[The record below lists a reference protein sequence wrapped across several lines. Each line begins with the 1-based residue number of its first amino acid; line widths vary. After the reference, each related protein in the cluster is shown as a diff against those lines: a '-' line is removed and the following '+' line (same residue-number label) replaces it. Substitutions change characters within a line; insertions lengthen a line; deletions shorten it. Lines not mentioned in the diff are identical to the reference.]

1 MVSVATALSAAT
13 TEGRSRYR
21 SASNSARIARMD
33 TCASCGAAVP
43 PTARFCPTCAAPV
56 KVERDPSERKL
67 ATVVF
72 ADLVGSTQLAG
83 SQDAERTRLVL
94 ERFYDAMAEEIDLA
108 GGTVEKFAGD
118 AVMAAFGA
126 PASLEDH
133 AERALHAALA
143 MQRRMRELFG
153 ETLSL
158 RIGVNTGEVVVG
170 RPRERSSFVT
180 GDAVNVAARLE
191 QAAQPGEVLVGDR
204 TFASVRGAFEFDEPR
219 AIQAKGKPDGVVGRP
234 LLRALSLMRPRGV
247 LGLHRSFVGRDDEML
262 TLERE
267 FDAVETEGTP
277 RLVTIVGDAGVG
289 KSRMVREFWERL
301 GARQPE
307 PLRRTG
313 RCLAYGQGITYWPL
327 AEVLKEHLGIM
338 ENDPPAALLGR
349 LGPRQILGLTLGLD
363 VAHGLHPLA
372 ARDQFQD
379 AWVEFVEEIASD
391 RTVVMLIED
400 IHWAEDLLVDLLERL
415 VHNARAPLLLIVT
428 GRPELLEQRPGWGAH
443 APGATVTIEPLAS
456 GDSRRMLT
464 DLLGGTLPPGLET
477 VVDRAEG
484 NPFFVEEVLGTLI
497 DRRLLER
504 TNGSWQLAEL
514 PHDFQV
520 PDTVQAVVAARM
532 DLLDA
537 AEKQALQAAS
547 VIGRIFW
554 AGPVYELVDG
564 DPDLR
569 VLEERDF
576 VRRRLGSS
584 MAGER
589 EYAIK
594 HALTREVAYDSLPRS
609 QRAGM
614 HARFAQWVEGRAASP
629 DEVAPILAHHYA
641 EAVRPED
648 VDLAWSGREQELGE
662 IRERAVAWLGRAAT
676 LAIGRM
682 EIDDAVALLHR
693 ALDLETDAP
702 RRASLWREVGRASV
716 LKFDGEAFWTALQ
729 EALSLTTDPA
739 ELADLYAQLAFQTA
753 TRRGMWMRRPSDEL
767 IQGWIAHALE
777 LAAPGSGERARALVA
792 SVPLDRAGSAGLAE
806 EASTIA
812 DRLGDRELQSAAI
825 WALQGVALARG
836 AYDEA
841 YAWSLRSV
849 ALADGTSDPDRLA
862 YVYGD
867 LSAVWPYVGKFKEA
881 RDVAERHVEL
891 ASRLSPHHRL
901 HGAASVVAVDALAGN
916 WESVRDYSGRAESAF
931 VANVATPCMLGP
943 LMLLTCALAHVH
955 LGDET
960 EARRLER
967 VAKDF
972 GMEGYDAWLRPSE
985 VALAVARGDLKTL
998 ERKLEDWKP
1007 EGFDDM
1013 EGLVAWLDALVALD
1027 RKAAIEKE
1035 APALVKPGT
1044 YLEPFALRALGYA
1057 RHDDGLIAQATALF
1071 EGLGLEWFTSQ
1082 TRQMLF
1088 DSHE

>member
-1 MVSVATALSAAT
+1 
-13 TEGRSRYR
+13 
-21 SASNSARIARMD
+21 MD
-33 TCASCGAAVP
+33 HCASCGASLP
-43 PTARFCPTCAAPV
+43 PAAKFCPTCATPV
-56 KVERDPSERKL
+56 EVEADRRERKL

-143 MQRRMRELFG
+143 MQRRMRDLFG
-153 ETLSL
+153 ESLSL

-170 RPRERSSFVT
+170 RPREQSSFVT
-180 GDAVNVAARLE
+180 GDTVNVAARLE
-191 QAAQPGEVLVGDR
+191 QAAESGEILVGDR

-219 AIQAKGKPDGVVGRP
+219 AVQAKGKPDGVVGRA

-267 FDAVETEGTP
+267 FEAVEAQGTP
-277 RLVTIVGDAGVG
+277 RLITILGDAGVG
-289 KSRMVREFWERL
+289 KSRIVREFWERL

-327 AEVLKEHLGIM
+327 AEVLKEHLGIL
-338 ENDPPAALLGR
+338 ENEAPKVVLER

-363 VAHGLHPLA
+363 VTHGLHPLA

-379 AWVEFVEEIASD
+379 AWVEFVEEIAAE

-415 VHNARAPLLLIVT
+415 VRHARRPLLLIVT

-443 APGATVTIEPLAS
+443 LAGATVTLEPLAAD
-456 GDSRRMLT
+456 DSKRMLT
-464 DLLGGTLPPGLET
+464 DLLGGALPTGLND
-477 VVDRAEG
+477 VVERAEG

-497 DRRLLER
+497 DRNLLER
-504 TNGSWQLAEL
+504 TNGSWRLAAL
-514 PHDFQV
+514 PDDFHV
-520 PDTVQAVVAARM
+520 PDTVQAVVAARI
-532 DLLDA
+532 DLLGAD
-537 AEKQALQAAS
+537 EKQALQAAA

-554 AGPVYELVDG
+554 ARPVYELVDG
-564 DPDLR
+564 NPDLR

-609 QRAGM
+609 RRAGM

-629 DEVAPILAHHYA
+629 DEMAPILAHHYA

-648 VDLAWSGREQELGE
+648 VDLAWAGREQELGE
-662 IRERAVAWLGRAAT
+662 LKERAIAWLGRAAK

-682 EIDDAVALLHR
+682 EIDDAVELLRR
-693 ALDLETDAP
+693 AVELETDPP
-702 RRASLWREVGRASV
+702 RRASLWREVARASV
-716 LKFDGEAFWTALQ
+716 LKFDGEAFWTAMQ
-729 EALSLTTDPA
+729 EALGLSTDPA
-739 ELADLYAQLAFQTA
+739 EIAYLYAELAYQTA

-767 IQGWIAHALE
+767 IEGWIAHALE
-777 LAAPGSGERARALVA
+777 LAAPGSGERAKALIA
-792 SVPLDRAGSAGLAE
+792 SVALDPAGSAGLAE
-806 EASTIA
+806 DASRIA
-812 DRLGDRELQSAAI
+812 DGLGDLELQSAAF
-825 WALQGVALARG
+825 WALQNAALKRG
-836 AYDEA
+836 AYDEG
-841 YAWSLRSV
+841 YAWSLRNL
-849 ALADGTSDPDRLA
+849 ALVEGMSDPDRLA
-862 YVYGD
+862 YVSGGI
-867 LSAVWPYVGKFKEA
+867 AGTWPYVGKFTEA
-881 RDVAERHVEL
+881 RDVAKRQVEL

-901 HGAASVVAVDALAGN
+901 HGAASVVSVDGLAGN
-916 WESVRDYSGRAESAF
+916 WESVRQYSDRAESAF
-931 VANVATPCMLGP
+931 NANVATPCMLGP
-943 LMLLTCALAHVH
+943 VMLLTCALARVH
-955 LGDET
+955 MGDEA

-967 VAKDF
+967 VVEDF
-972 GMEGYDAWLRPSE
+972 GMEGYDSWLRPSE
-985 VALAVARGDLKTL
+985 VGLAVARGDLVTL
-998 ERKLEDWKP
+998 ERLLQDWKP
-1007 EGFDDM
+1007 DGLEDV
-1013 EGLVAWLDALVALD
+1013 EGLVTWLDAFVALD
-1027 RKAAIEKE
+1027 RKAEIERE
-1035 APALVKPGT
+1035 APALVKLGT

-1057 RHDDGLIAQATALF
+1057 RDDDRLIAQAIALF
-1071 EGLGLEWFTSQ
+1071 EGFGLDWFASQ
-1082 TRQMLF
+1082 TRQMLA
-1088 DSHE
+1088 DASK

>member
-1 MVSVATALSAAT
+1 M
-13 TEGRSRYR
+13 EH
-21 SASNSARIARMD
+21 
-33 TCASCGAAVP
+33 CASCGASLP
-43 PTARFCPTCAAPV
+43 PAARFCPTCATPV
-56 KVERDPSERKL
+56 EMEPDRRERKL

-83 SQDAERTRLVL
+83 SQDAERTRLLL

-143 MQRRMRELFG
+143 MQRRMRELSD
-153 ETLSL
+153 ETPSL

-180 GDAVNVAARLE
+180 GDTVNVAARLE
-191 QAAQPGEVLVGDR
+191 QAAQPGEILVGDR
-204 TFASVRGAFEFDEPR
+204 TFSSVRGAFEFDEPK
-219 AIQAKGKPDGVVGRP
+219 AIQAKGKPDGVIGRP

-262 TLERE
+262 TLKRE
-267 FDAVETEGTP
+267 FDAVEAAGTP
-277 RLVTIVGDAGVG
+277 RLVTILGDAGVG
-289 KSRMVREFWERL
+289 KSRIVREFWERL
-301 GARQPE
+301 GSRQPE

-327 AEVLKEHLGIM
+327 AEVLKEHHGIM
-338 ENDPPAALLGR
+338 ENDPPSALLDR
-349 LGPRQILGLTLGLD
+349 LGSRQILGLTLGLD
-363 VAHGLHPLA
+363 VTHGLHPLA

-379 AWVEFVEEIASD
+379 AWVEFVEEIAAE

-415 VHNARAPLLLIVT
+415 VRHARRPLLLIVT

-443 APGATVTIEPLAS
+443 IAGATVTLEPLAS
-456 GDSRRMLT
+456 DDSRRMLT
-464 DLLGGTLPPGLET
+464 DLLGGALPSGLSD
-477 VVDRAEG
+477 VVERAEG

-497 DRRLLER
+497 DRSLLER
-504 TNGSWQLAEL
+504 TNGSWRLAEL

-520 PDTVQAVVAARM
+520 PDTVQAVVAARI
-532 DLLDA
+532 DLLGA
-537 AEKQALQAAS
+537 AEKQALQAAAL
-547 VIGRIFW
+547 IGRIFW

-564 DPDLR
+564 EPDLR
-569 VLEERDF
+569 VLEARDF

-584 MAGER
+584 MSGER

-609 QRAGM
+609 RRAGM
-614 HARFAQWVEGRAASP
+614 HARFAQWVEERAASP

-648 VDLAWSGREQELGE
+648 VDLAWSGREQELAE
-662 IRERAVAWLGRAAT
+662 LQSRAVAWLGRAAK

-682 EIDDAVALLHR
+682 ELDDAVRLLHR
-693 ALDLETDAP
+693 ALELETDPP

-716 LKFDGEAFWTALQ
+716 LKFDGEAFWTAMQ
-729 EALSLTTDPA
+729 QALGLATDPA
-739 ELADLYAQLAFQTA
+739 EIANLYAELAFKTV

-767 IQGWIAHALE
+767 IEGWIAHALE
-777 LAAPGSGERARALVA
+777 LAAPGSGDRAKALIA
-792 SVPLDRAGSAGLAE
+792 SVAVDWEGSPGLAE

-812 DRLGDRELQSAAI
+812 DRLGDVELKSAAF
-825 WALQGVALARG
+825 WALGGAALGRG
-836 AYDEA
+836 AYDEG
-841 YAWSLRSV
+841 YAWSLRNL
-849 ALADGTSDPDRLA
+849 ALVEGISDPDLVA
-862 YVYGD
+862 YVSGNASD
-867 LSAVWPYVGKFKEA
+867 VWPYVGRFKEA
-881 RDVAERHVEL
+881 RDVAERQVEL
-891 ASRLSPHHRL
+891 ASRLSSHHRL

-916 WESVRDYSGRAESAF
+916 WESVRDYSNRAESAF
-931 VANVATPCMLGP
+931 NANVATPCILGP
-943 LMLLTCALAHVH
+943 VMLLTCALARVH
-955 LGDET
+955 LGDEE

-967 VAKDF
+967 VVEDF
-972 GMEGYDAWLRPSE
+972 GMEGYDASVKPSE
-985 VALAVARGDLKTL
+985 VALAIARGDLATV
-998 ERKLEDWKP
+998 ERKLEAWKP
-1007 EGFDDM
+1007 DGLADV
-1013 EGLVAWLDALVALD
+1013 EGLVTWLDAFVALD
-1027 RKAAIEKE
+1027 RKAEIEEE

-1044 YLEPFALRALGYA
+1044 YLEPFALRALGCA
-1057 RHDDGLIAQATALF
+1057 RRDDRLIEQAIALF
-1071 EGLGLEWFTSQ
+1071 DGFGLDWFASQ
-1082 TRQMLF
+1082 TRQMLS
-1088 DSHE
+1088 DARE